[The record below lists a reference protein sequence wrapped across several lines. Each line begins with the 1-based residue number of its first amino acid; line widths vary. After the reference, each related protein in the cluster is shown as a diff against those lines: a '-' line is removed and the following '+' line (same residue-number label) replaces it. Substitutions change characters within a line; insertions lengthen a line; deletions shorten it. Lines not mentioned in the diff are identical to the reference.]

1 LHQHFYDLISNKNE
15 KEDYLILK
23 YSVLHIASLLNAEV
37 VIHHD
42 AEIKYLLTDSRR
54 ISFPEATLFFALH
67 TARRNGHDFIQEVY
81 DRGVKNFVVEKKF
94 DAAKFKD
101 ANFIKVDDTLKAL
114 QQLASAH
121 RAKFSYPVIGITG
134 SNGKTIVKEWLY
146 QLLSPD
152 FNIAR
157 SPRSYNSQIGVP
169 LSVWQMSKENDL
181 AIFEA
186 GISLPDEMM
195 ALKNIIQPTIGIFTN
210 IGEAH
215 KEGFTNN
222 LEKAKEKAKLF
233 ANVSTLFCN
242 ADDDIIK
249 EAVANLSANVFSYGK
264 NENALLKIISIN
276 KQQQQTHISA
286 SYQSQDLFIN
296 IPFTDDASVENAIVC
311 LCVMLFFKV
320 DISIIAKRMKS
331 LQAVDMRLQLIK
343 AINDC
348 AVINDSYSFDINSF
362 NIALSFLLQQHQQHQ
377 KTVIISDF
385 NDNAN
390 DGLYKD
396 VAAVLHSK
404 NIHRVIAIGNYWNN
418 HQHLLSSKIAVTEF
432 HHSTENFIQ
441 QFNSNNFKNE
451 AILLKGAR
459 VFGFERIVSLLEK
472 KVHQTVMEI
481 NLTALAHNLKQYQQM
496 LRPNVKMMVMVKAFG
511 YGSGSA
517 EVANVL
523 QFHKVDYLAVA
534 YADEGVDLR
543 NAGITLP
550 ILVMNVDEAAFET
563 IIQRNLEPELFS
575 FNIFQSFVAFLNRQ
589 GLQQYPVHIKLDT
602 GMHRLGFEEKDIPKL
617 IKLIK
622 SNSSIIIK
630 SVFSHLAASEDK
642 NEDAFTQHQ
651 SNIFERCCEQLQNVC
666 DYKFIRHI
674 ANSAAIFRQPQMQ
687 FDMVRLGIGLYG
699 IDTAFEQQ
707 LSLQT
712 VAVLKSTIAQL
723 RKVKTGDTIGYN
735 RKGKVVKDSVIATI
749 RIGYADGFSRKLGN
763 GVGKVFIKNKFAPV
777 IGSVCMDMTMIDV
790 TEIENIEEGNEV
802 EILGNNVSIHE
813 FSKWCGTIPYEILTN
828 ISQRVKRVYIEE

>member
-1 LHQHFYDLISNKNE
+1 M
-15 KEDYLILK
+15 ILK
-23 YSVLHIASLLNAEV
+23 YSIQHIASLLNAEAI
-37 VIHHD
+37 IHAD
-42 AEIKYLLTDSRR
+42 AEVKYLLTDSRR
-54 ISFPEATLFFALH
+54 ISFHETTLFFALQ
-67 TARRNGHDFIQEVY
+67 TARRNGHDFVKEVY
-81 DRGVKNFVVEKKF
+81 DLGLKNFVVEKDF
-94 DAAKFKD
+94 DEIKFKD
-101 ANFIKVDDTLKAL
+101 ANFIKVDNTLKSL

-121 RAKFSYPVIGITG
+121 RSKFSYPVIGITG

-152 FNIAR
+152 FNIVR

-169 LSVWQMSKENDL
+169 LSVWQMNEQNDL

-186 GISLPDEMM
+186 GISLPDEMSV
-195 ALKNIIQPTIGIFTN
+195 LETIIQPTIGIFTN

-215 KEGFTNN
+215 KEGFSNN

-233 ANVSTLFCN
+233 QHVSTLFCD
-242 ADDDIIK
+242 ADDEIIK
-249 EAVANLSANVFSYGK
+249 EAIANLSANIFSYGK
-264 NENALLKIISIN
+264 SENALLKIISID
-276 KQQQQTHISA
+276 KQQYQTSISA
-286 SYQSQDLFIN
+286 TYLSQHLSIS

-311 LCVMLFFKV
+311 LCVMLFFKTDLSV
-320 DISIIAKRMKS
+320 IAQRMKS

-362 NIALSFLLQQHQQHQ
+362 NIALDFLLQQHQQPQ
-377 KTVIISDF
+377 KTVIISDVF
-385 NDNAN
+385 ENAN
-390 DGLYKD
+390 EDLYKD
-396 VAAVLHSK
+396 VAAILHSK
-404 NIHRVIAIGNYWNN
+404 KINRVIAIGNYWNN
-418 HQHLLSSKIAVTEF
+418 NQQLLSNKIAVTEF
-432 HHSTENFIQ
+432 HQSTNDFIQ
-441 QFNSNNFKNE
+441 QFNFNLFKNE

-459 VFGFERIVSLLEK
+459 VFGFERIVWLLEK

-481 NLTALAHNLKQYQQM
+481 NLTALAHNLKQYQQI

-543 NAGITLP
+543 NAGISLP

-563 IIQRNLEPELFS
+563 IIQHNLEPELFS
-575 FNIFQSFVAFLNRQ
+575 FNIFHSFATFLDRQ

-602 GMHRLGFEEKDIPKL
+602 GMHRLGFEEKDIPQL

-622 SNSSIIIK
+622 GNSSIIIK

-651 SNIFERCCEQLQNVC
+651 ATVFERCCEQLQNVC

-674 ANSAAIFRQPQMQ
+674 ANSAAIFRQSQMQ

-699 IDTAFEQQ
+699 IDTAVEQQ

-723 RKVKTGDTIGYN
+723 RKVKAGDTIGYN
-735 RKGKVVKDSVIATI
+735 RKGKVAKDSVIATI
-749 RIGYADGFSRKLGN
+749 RIGYADGFSRRLGN
-763 GVGKVFIKNKFAPV
+763 GIGKVFIKNKFAPV

-790 TEIENIEEGNEV
+790 SEIENIQEGNEV